1 LLGAAEAVRQAAVF
15 FGLVARAFLTAFF
28 AAAFF
33 AVLAE
38 AFLEACVL
46 VPSFFTF
53 FDAVGF
59 ADSPTAIAAAHLFF
73 CASEILFLASGLNL
87 RLRLAV
93 WLRDRSPRIRAFFVS

>member
-1 LLGAAEAVRQAAVF
+1 LLGAAEAVHQAAFF
-15 FGLVARAFLTAFF
+15 FGLVARTFLTAFS

-38 AFLEACVL
+38 VFLETCVL

-59 ADSPTAIAAAHLFF
+59 ADSPTAIAPAPLFF
-73 CASEILFLASGLNL
+73 CASETPGLISPPPRGLAS
-87 RLRLAV
+87 RLLA
-93 WLRDRSPRIRAFFVS
+93 